1 MRFLSSLCFC
11 AALLPTL
18 LPGAL
23 SAAEITHAMG
33 TTEVPDT
40 PQKIVVLTNEGTE
53 AILMLGK
60 TPVGAAS
67 SWYGDPWYPHLG
79 DRMAG
84 VEVVGT
90 ELAVNLERLA
100 MLEPDLILGSKKR
113 HEEIYPQLSAIAP
126 TVFVVNATDFKDN
139 MKLYA
144 SSVGMEAEGEAL
156 VSAYEADVARL
167 RSALGENAGD
177 TVSVVRFVPGQLYV
191 YRHDSFSGV
200 VLNDIGFKRPE
211 VQAQDGLAL
220 AVGKESI
227 PNMEADRMF
236 YLTYD
241 TGNGEGTALEG
252 ETLKDPLWANLEV
265 VKAGNAHKVDDGVW
279 ATSQGILAARA
290 MLQDIARIYGTDVDL
305 SSN

>member
-1 MRFLSSLCFC
+1 MRFLSILCVC
-11 AALLPTL
+11 AALLPGV

-23 SAAEITHAMG
+23 SAAEITHVMG
-33 TTEVPDT
+33 TTEVPDN
-40 PQKIVVLTNEGTE
+40 PQRIVVLTNEGTE
-53 AILMLGK
+53 ALLLLGK
-60 TPVGAAS
+60 TPVGAVS

-90 ELAVNLERLA
+90 ELAVNLERVA

-113 HEEIYPQLSAIAP
+113 QEEIYPQLSAIAP
-126 TVFVVNATDFKDN
+126 TVFVVNATDFKEN

-144 SSVGMEAEGEAL
+144 RSVGMEAEGEAL
-156 VSAYEADVARL
+156 VSAYDADVARL
-167 RSALGENAGD
+167 HSALGENADD

-200 VLNDIGFKRPE
+200 VLDDIGFKRPE
-211 VQAQDGLAL
+211 VQAQDGLSL

-241 TGNGEGTALEG
+241 TGNGEGTALES
-252 ETLKDPLWANLEV
+252 ETLKDPLWANLNV
-265 VKAGNAHKVDDGVW
+265 VRSGKAHKVDDGVW

-290 MLQDIARIYGTDVDL
+290 MLQDIARIYGVDVDF
-305 SSN
+305 SSE

>member
-1 MRFLSSLCFC
+1 M
-11 AALLPTL
+11 PTL

-53 AILMLGK
+53 AMLMLGK

-167 RSALGENAGD
+167 RAALGENAGD

-252 ETLKDPLWANLEV
+252 ETLKDPLWANLKV

-290 MLQDIARIYGTDVDL
+290 MLRDIARIYETDVDL